1 MEENITKISRAWR
14 QNYNQFQRLQI
25 CYVSIALVSVVLA
38 GLITLLNQSAGQTIL
53 VVTKVS
59 LLTFVM
65 NAVLN
70 SFLPQSG
77 KSKQIKRK

>member
-53 VVTKVS
+53 IVTKVS